1 MSNTVPA
8 PGAGPWVDTWL
19 SPTRYSVYLTE
30 ADGDRDRA
38 LRLYQWNTALSC
50 AVLHDL
56 GHLEVALRNAYA
68 AALDTTW
75 TGTGHW
81 LDDPASPLRAPL
93 WRTKKG
99 GPRGTRRV
107 DVNDKPRKAIDAARS
122 RYGQQAPPGKII
134 ADLSLGLWR
143 YLSSSAHEKTLWV
156 PHLHLAFPPRT
167 DRATVDQAIGNLHG
181 LRNRAA
187 HWEPLLAAPLK
198 RRMDELAQVAGLL
211 SPQLALYI
219 GHHSEVNALLAR
231 RP

>member
-1 MSNTVPA
+1 VTHASPA
-8 PGAGPWVDTWL
+8 PGAGPWVEAWL
-19 SPTRYSVYLTE
+19 SPSRFGVYLAETG
-30 ADGDRDRA
+30 GDRQRA
-38 LRLYQWNTALSC
+38 LELYQWNTAVSC

-68 AALDTTW
+68 AALDATW
-75 TGTGHW
+75 RGARHW

-93 WRTKKG
+93 WRTKRG
-99 GPRGTRRV
+99 GVRGPRRV
-107 DVNDKPRKAIDAARS
+107 DVNDKPRQTIDAALA
-122 RYGQQAPPGKII
+122 RYGMQAPPGKII

-156 PHLHLAFPPRT
+156 PHLHRAFPPGT
-167 DRATVDQAIGNLHG
+167 DRSKVDKAIGNLHG

-198 RRMDELAQVAGLL
+198 RRMDELLWVAGLL
-211 SPQLALYI
+211 SPELAAYI
-219 GHHSEVNALLAR
+219 AHNSQVAALLAR

>member
-1 MSNTVPA
+1 MSDTSPA

-19 SPTRYSVYLTE
+19 SPARYGVYLSE
-30 ADGDRDRA
+30 AGGDRDRA
-38 LRLYQWNTALSC
+38 LELYQWNTTVSC

-56 GHLEVALRNAYA
+56 GHLEVALRNAYG
-68 AALDTTW
+68 AALDATW
-75 TGTGHW
+75 SGAGHW

-99 GPRGTRRV
+99 GPRGLRRV
-107 DVNDKPRKAIDAARS
+107 DVNEKPRKAIDSARV
-122 RYGQQAPPGKII
+122 RYGRQAPPGKII

-156 PHLHLAFPPRT
+156 PHLHFAFPPGT
-167 DRATVDQAIGNLHG
+167 DRGEVDRAIGNLHG

-198 RRMDELAQVAGLL
+198 RRLEELAWVAEQL
-211 SPQLALYI
+211 SPQLAAYI
-219 GHHSEVNALLAR
+219 DHHSEVDALLAS